1 MIESILT
8 LLASPVLG
16 SISGMIGNWIQKK
29 QEIEII
35 KEQNNQQYKMS
46 MLDSENKRRE
56 IESQSKAD
64 GERLDGEAFVKAQD
78 TPKTGWA
85 AGLMSAV
92 RVLVTTYLL
101 IFMTYLAYEVNTLV
115 GGLETLPMEVLIDMY
130 GQIIF
135 SIIYLTITAITF
147 WFGQRPSQTFRMVG
161 APKS

>member
-16 SISGMIGNWIQKK
+16 SISGMIGNWVQKK

-46 MLDSENKRRE
+46 MLNSENKRRE
-56 IESQSKAD
+56 TESQSKAD

-78 TPKTGWA
+78 APKTGWA
-85 AGLMSAV
+85 AGLMSVV
-92 RVLVTTYLL
+92 RVAVTTYLL
-101 IFMTYLAYEVNTLV
+101 IFMTYLAYQVSGLV
-115 GGLETLPMEVLIDMY
+115 GGLETLPMETLIDMY

>member
-46 MLDSENKRRE
+46 MLNSENKRRE
-56 IESQSKAD
+56 TESQSKAD
-64 GERLDGEAFVKAQD
+64 SERLDGEAFVKAQD
-78 TPKTGWA
+78 APKTGWA
-85 AGLMSAV
+85 AGLMSVV
-92 RVLVTTYLL
+92 RVAVTTYLL
-101 IFMTYLAYEVNTLV
+101 IFMTYLAYQVSGLV
-115 GGLETLPMEVLIDMY
+115 GGLETLPMETLIDMY

>member
-16 SISGMIGNWIQKK
+16 SISGMIGNWVQKR

-46 MLDSENKRRE
+46 MLGSENKRRE

-101 IFMTYLAYEVNTLV
+101 
-115 GGLETLPMEVLIDMY
+115 
-130 GQIIF
+130 
-135 SIIYLTITAITF
+135 
-147 WFGQRPSQTFRMVG
+147 
-161 APKS
+161 